1 MGAFR
6 DFLEELREAG
16 ELNVIEEK
24 IDWDLQ
30 AAAICAMSQRTG
42 GPAVQFDNV
51 KDFDGVSLAGSLLA
65 GPGFMEWPQVPRRM
79 HGRIAV
85 ALGLE
90 PDTHYTELL
99 ETIMD
104 RMDSPIRAVEVES
117 GPCQEVVIEG
127 EEVDLYKYPIPRIH
141 DKDGGRYL
149 TFHTVLVRDED
160 KAWTNMGTY
169 RLQLAGRNVLV
180 HGGIPRRTEPSHFEQ
195 IVRTYHEKGQPAPF
209 AVVLGPPPEMIMAS
223 ALSSPEGTD
232 EYALAGGLAL
242 NSIPLVKGRLSNI
255 MVPANAE
262 VVLEGHIYPGDV
274 GEEGPFGGISYYL
287 ERSRNNLVLR
297 VESITQ
303 RNDPI
308 LPFVAESAKPSDT
321 MCLLSILHS
330 AELERI
336 LRKCGLPVKW
346 LAMPVEARLCLGVV
360 SLAAQ
365 PIPGLPGRAAQ
376 LMVAYSPFVRQAL
389 VVDGD
394 LDSEDLPSIIT
405 DRSFKA
411 SAQRD
416 YFIPSKIDKPLGWTE
431 NHSFRE
437 RLGSWMLID
446 ATWRNDRDPATLPRR
461 ISFEVCFPEEI
472 RKKVLS
478 KWNETWKLKPKAY
491 EYEIK

>member
-16 ELNVIEEK
+16 ELNVIQEK

-42 GPAVQFDNV
+42 GPAVQFNNL
-51 KDFDGVSLAGSLLA
+51 KDFGGISLAGSLLS

-85 ALGLE
+85 ALGLP
-90 PDTHYTELL
+90 PDTHYTEVL
-99 ETIMD
+99 ETVID
-104 RMDSPIRAVEVES
+104 RMDSPIRAVEVER

-127 EEVDLYKYPIPRIH
+127 EDVDLFKYPIPRIH

-169 RLQLAGRNVLV
+169 RLQLAGRDALV
-180 HGGIPRRTEPSHFEQ
+180 HGGIPRRTQPSHFEQ
-195 IVRTYHEKGQPAPF
+195 IIRTYHGKGQAAPF
-209 AVVLGPPPEMIMAS
+209 AVVLGPPPEMMMAS

-242 NSIPLVKGRLSNI
+242 NSIPLVKGRLSNL

-274 GEEGPFGGISYYL
+274 AEEGPFGGISYYL
-287 ERSRNNLVLR
+287 ERSKNNLVLR
-297 VESITQ
+297 VECITQ
-303 RNDPI
+303 RKEPI

-321 MCLLSILHS
+321 ICLFSLLHS

-346 LAMPVEARLCLGVV
+346 LVIPVEARLCLGVV
-360 SLAAQ
+360 SLATQ

-376 LMVAYSPFVRQAL
+376 LMVAYSPFVRKVL
-389 VVDGD
+389 VVDRD
-394 LDSEDLPSIIT
+394 LDSEDLPTMIT
-405 DRSFKA
+405 DRNFKA
-411 SAQRD
+411 SAERH
-416 YFIPSKIDKPLGWTE
+416 YFISPKIDKPLGWTE
-431 NHSFRE
+431 NHSFTE
-437 RLGSWMLID
+437 RLGSWMVID
-446 ATWRNDRDPATLPRR
+446 ATWRNDRDPATIPRR
-461 ISFEVCFPEEI
+461 TTFEVCFPDEV
-472 RKKVLS
+472 RKKVIS
-478 KWNETWKLKPKAY
+478 NWNEKWKLTPKAY